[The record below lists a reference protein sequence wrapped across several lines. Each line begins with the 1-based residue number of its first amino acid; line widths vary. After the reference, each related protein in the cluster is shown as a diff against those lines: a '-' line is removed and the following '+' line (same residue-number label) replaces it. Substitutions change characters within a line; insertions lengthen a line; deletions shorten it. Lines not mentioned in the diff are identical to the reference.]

1 MSGGGKEVLLGNE
14 AIGYALAA
22 NGLGIMSA
30 YPGTPSSEILPS
42 VVRYKQR
49 FGLDIYTEWSV
60 NEKIAL
66 DQAFSASM
74 TGLRGA
80 SAMKQVGLNVAA
92 DSFFSI
98 AYIGVVGGLIVV
110 SADDPG
116 PHSSQTEQDSRLMA
130 YTAKVPVFDPSSP
143 AEAMKMI
150 GSAFDLSEEF
160 QLPVMLRPG
169 IRVCHAKEALE
180 VPRPKLLDRE
190 PVFKKDPGRWA
201 ATPRFRFLLH
211 QELNR
216 KLAEIALRNE
226 DSPFN
231 FVSFDPAEEV
241 PLGVIAGGV
250 PAAALSDLLD
260 DLGLSREVPVL
271 QLGQPYPFPQKKVA
285 GFMDRCKRVL
295 ILEETDAFIELLAPD
310 RKKLLGRLE
319 GTVPSQGELV
329 PDVVRDVLDKALV
342 KAGLKGLEAKPGPAY
357 APIQA
362 KLELPVMKPR
372 LCAGCGHRAAFYA
385 MRQVDKKSVFPSDIG
400 CYTLG
405 MNLKAVDTVL
415 DMGSG
420 ITLASGLYQALR
432 LGGEPRPILASIG
445 DSTFFHSG
453 TTSLINAVY
462 NDARFVLVILDNSIT
477 AMTGMQPTPNL
488 GWRADKSQG
497 RKVDLETLV
506 RGCGVDWVKRI
517 DPYDVPGATALIQ
530 EAVDYTR
537 SPAGSVAVV
546 LAEHPCRIAYPDQ
559 PRQKVV
565 VTERCIGCGI
575 CVATFECP
583 AMSLPKS
590 KEPVLIDP
598 KWCVDC
604 GVCVH
609 ACPEEALEVKDAV

>member
-1 MSGGGKEVLLGNE
+1 MSGNKEILLGNE
-14 AIGYALAA
+14 AIGYGLAA
-22 NGLGIMSA
+22 NGLGVMSA
-30 YPGTPSSEILPS
+30 YPGTPSSEILPA
-42 VVRYKQR
+42 VVRYNQR

-143 AEAMKMI
+143 AEALAMVEA
-150 GSAFDLSEEF
+150 GFELSERFE
-160 QLPVMLRPG
+160 LPVMLRPG

-180 VPRPKLLDRE
+180 VPQPKVLDRQ
-190 PVFKKDPGRWA
+190 PVFKKNPGRWA
-201 ATPRFRFLLH
+201 ATPKFRFMLH
-211 QELNR
+211 QELNK
-216 KLAEIALRNE
+216 KLAEIALLNE

-231 FVSFDPAEEV
+231 FTSFDPAEEA
-241 PLGVIAGGV
+241 PLGIIAGGV
-250 PAAALSDLLD
+250 PAAALADLLA
-260 DLGLSREVPVL
+260 DLGLAEEIPVL
-271 QLGQPYPFPQKKVA
+271 QLGAPYPFPTGKVA
-285 GFMDRCKRVL
+285 GFMDKCRKVL
-295 ILEETDAFIELLAPD
+295 VLEETDAFIELLAPD
-310 RKKLLGRLE
+310 RAKIMGRLD
-319 GTVPSQGELV
+319 GTVPSEGELV
-329 PDVVRDVLDKALV
+329 PDVIRDILDTALV
-342 KAGLKGLEAKPGPAY
+342 ESGMKGLAKSPGRAY
-357 APIQA
+357 AEIQA
-362 KLELPVMKPR
+362 GLELPIMKPR

-385 MRQVDKKSVFPSDIG
+385 MRQVDKKAVFPSDIG

-405 MNLKAVDTVL
+405 MNLRAVDTVL

-420 ITLASGLYQALR
+420 VTLASGLYHALQK
-432 LGGEPRPILASIG
+432 GDNPPPILASMG

-453 TTSLINAVY
+453 ATSLINAVY
-462 NDARFVLVILDNSIT
+462 NDARFVLVLLDNSIT

-488 GWRADKSQG
+488 GWRADRSQG
-497 RKVDLETLV
+497 RKVDLESLIK
-506 RGCGVDWVKRI
+506 GCGVDWIRRI
-517 DPYDVPGATALIQ
+517 DAYDVPGAQALIQ
-530 EAVDYTR
+530 EAVDYTK
-537 SPAGSVAVV
+537 SPEGSVAVV
-546 LAEHPCRIAYPDQ
+546 LAEHPCRIAYPEQDKQ
-559 PRQKVV
+559 HVV
-565 VTERCIGCGI
+565 VTDRCIGCGI

-583 AMSLPKS
+583 AMSLPTP
-590 KEPVLIDP
+590 KEPVRIDP

-609 ACPEEALEVKDAV
+609 ACPESALEVQDAV